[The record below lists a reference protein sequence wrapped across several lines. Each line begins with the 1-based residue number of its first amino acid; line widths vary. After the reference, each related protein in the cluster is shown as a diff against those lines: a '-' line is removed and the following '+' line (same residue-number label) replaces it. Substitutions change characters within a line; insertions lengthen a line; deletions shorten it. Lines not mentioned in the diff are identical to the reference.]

1 MTKWIVLAVIGW
13 IICGFVAAL
22 IERGFWKRFYYEHT
36 YVGWDRGNTSL
47 MALFFILGPIGIITA
62 SISSLEGCGKIH
74 IATHIPDEI
83 RKPTRESQLLREA
96 REMQREKSDPDR
108 VHKLCAE
115 IDRIEKEKS
124 QKANELRKC
133 VFI

>member
-13 IICGFVAAL
+13 IICGFVAAF

-62 SISSLEGCGKIH
+62 SISSLLCCGKIH
-74 IATHIPDEI
+74 MATHIPDEI
-83 RKPTRESQLLREA
+83 REPTKELQLLHTA
-96 REMQREKSDPDR
+96 IQMQTEGSDPDR
-108 VHKLCAE
+108 VHKLYAE

-124 QKANELRKC
+124 QKANELRKR